1 MSSGSSSDSV
11 AKYAPQEVIDNFW
24 EDFITKK
31 PAKVTRIFPSSLYA
45 NLLPPKHKPGKSVG
59 KNAAESY
66 EDAAAECRAR
76 VKKVVTECHRTNEKF
91 TDPEFDI
98 EYLSDR
104 NCLEGLKYW
113 YNDQPITADSSVSPD
128 SLGDALSTLLRS
140 NVLAHTSAAFN
151 LEIASKVL
159 TGSGSDAGPVNGS
172 GSCPGSVHRVDWIFE
187 KPEFEIDGFDSSD
200 VVQVGNL
207 NVRDGLVL

>member
-1 MSSGSSSDSV
+1 MSSESSSDSV
-11 AKYAPQEVIDNFW
+11 AKSAPQEVIDKFW
-24 EDFITKK
+24 DDLITKK

-45 NLLPPKHKPGKSVG
+45 NLLPPKHKPGTSTG

-66 EDAAAECRAR
+66 ETAAAECRAR

-113 YNDQPITADSSVSPD
+113 YNDEPTATGSSVSPD

-140 NVLAHTSAAFN
+140 NVLAHTSAAFD
-151 LEIASKVL
+151 LETASRVL
-159 TGSGSDAGPVNGS
+159 AGTGSGSGPVNGS
-172 GSCPGSVHRVDWIFE
+172 GACPGSVHRVDWIFE

-200 VVQVGNL
+200 VVQVGNMD
-207 NVRDGLVL
+207 VQDHLVH